1 MERIRD
7 LLPEALEQGE
17 AVISNNAVVTSSTP
31 SESSESSAAPS
42 ALRQSTDSFSHEKLT
57 SEDAPDAVW
66 QKAGQLL
73 AQQLDLQIYT
83 AWIKPLKL
91 AAVEFP
97 DTETRE
103 TINAIIVAP
112 NKFCCEH
119 VSRHYGSVI
128 SEILAALLG
137 AGTVDLTFKV
147 STIHQS
153 LKTEKQRVTHNKGVK
168 SAKVAGSAAPKSSPQ
183 REEAGYSATNLNP
196 KYNFSNF
203 VVGGCNQFAH
213 AVSLQVAEN
222 LGSNYNP
229 LFVYGGVGL
238 GKTHLANAIG
248 NAARRR
254 KKKVLLIS
262 SESFVTELISSLRSN
277 NMERFKNKF
286 RSLDLLVVDDI
297 QFIIGKER
305 TQEEFFH
312 TFNELYNRHKQIIVT
327 CDKVP
332 QELTGL
338 EERLRTRFACG
349 VSADLQAPDFET
361 RVAILDK
368 KAQGYSLPLPKQ
380 VAELLAEQID
390 TNVRELEGALN
401 RLHAMCAMQKCEATL
416 DLAAEVI
423 KSISPSVKKE
433 ITTDLI
439 QKVVA
444 ERYNVSMHDIL
455 GKRRTHNIAFARQV
469 AMYLC
474 REHTGCSYPEL
485 GALFGG
491 RDHSTV
497 IHARKVIADK
507 ISRDASF
514 QDELRSIQ
522 TSLTNAC

>member
-7 LLPEALEQGE
+7 LLPETLDQGE
-17 AVISNNAVVTSSTP
+17 AVISNNAVVSNTP
-31 SESSESSAAPS
+31 EQEFSSEKGGSG
-42 ALRQSTDSFSHEKLT
+42 RDVST
-57 SEDAPDAVW
+57 PDAVW
-66 QKAGQLL
+66 QNTCQKLS
-73 AQQLDLQIYT
+73 QQLDSQIFA

-91 AAVEFP
+91 ADVKIS
-97 DTETRE
+97 DIETRDV
-103 TINAIIVAP
+103 IDAIMLAP

-128 SEILAALLG
+128 SDVLATLLDVSC
-137 AGTVDLTFKV
+137 VDITFKV
-147 STIHQS
+147 AARNTDATPATPQNTATKGPVRASKIAAKNRPTVSRKDVSSAEASHSSTNI
-153 LKTEKQRVTHNKGVK
+153 
-168 SAKVAGSAAPKSSPQ
+168 
-183 REEAGYSATNLNP
+183 NP
-196 KYNFSNF
+196 KYNFSNY

-229 LFVYGGVGL
+229 LFIYGGVGL

-254 KKKVLLIS
+254 KKKVLLVS

-286 RSLDLLVVDDI
+286 RSLDLLIVDDI

-312 TFNELYNRHKQIIVT
+312 TFNELYNGHKQIIVT

-361 RVAILDK
+361 RVAILNK
-368 KAQGYSLPLPKQ
+368 KAQGSNMELPKQ
-380 VAELLAEQID
+380 VAEMLAEQID

-401 RLHAMCAMQKCEATL
+401 RLHAMCAMRKCVPNTEIAE
-416 DLAAEVI
+416 EVI
-423 KSISPSVKKE
+423 NSIRPSIRKE

-469 AMYLC
+469 AMFLC

-507 ISRDASF
+507 ISRDPGF
-514 QDELRSIQ
+514 QDELRCIQ
-522 TSLTNAC
+522 NSLTG